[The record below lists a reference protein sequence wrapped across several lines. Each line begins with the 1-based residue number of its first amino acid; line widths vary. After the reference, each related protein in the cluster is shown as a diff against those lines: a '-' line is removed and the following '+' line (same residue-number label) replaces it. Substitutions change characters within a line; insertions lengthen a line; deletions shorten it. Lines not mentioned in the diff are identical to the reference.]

1 MTEREQAP
9 VYCQRC
15 GGLRD
20 NGNTMASPSQGP
32 GGLRQEVPSVVVGL
46 EGEDGGAEE
55 EEDDQEQAG
64 HLQTV
69 LSLHQTEPG

>member
-20 NGNTMASPSQGP
+20 NNTMASPSQGP
-32 GGLRQEVPSVVVGL
+32 GSLRQEVPGVVVGL